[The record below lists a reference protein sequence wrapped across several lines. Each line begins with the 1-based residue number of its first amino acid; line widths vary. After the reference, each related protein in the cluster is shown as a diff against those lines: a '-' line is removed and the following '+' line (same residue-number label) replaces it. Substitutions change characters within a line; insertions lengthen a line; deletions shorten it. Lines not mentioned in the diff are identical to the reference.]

1 MQLGRDLMDNQA
13 LDRFNRKAG
22 KVDGIVM
29 VLRNGRPPR
38 VTAIEIGLPTV
49 LARIHPRLGTLAARL
64 ERWLGIDAGRPV
76 RIDIDR
82 VERAGINV
90 RIDVD
95 ANGTAAYAWEHWVCD
110 AFICRIPGA
119 GKRSGKA
126 RKK

>member
-1 MQLGRDLMDNQA
+1 MQLGRDLLDNQV
-13 LDRFNRKAG
+13 LDRFDRKAG

-38 VTAIEIGLPTV
+38 VTSIEIGLPTV
-49 LARIHPRLGTLAARL
+49 LARIHPRLGAFAARL
-64 ERWLGIDAGRPV
+64 EHRLGIGAGRPV

-95 ANGTAAYAWEHWVCD
+95 ANTTAAYAWERWVCET
-110 AFICRIPGA
+110 FICRIPGA
-119 GKRSGKA
+119 GKRGA
-126 RKK
+126 RGRKK

>member
-1 MQLGRDLMDNQA
+1 MQLGRDLLDNQV
-13 LDRFNRKAG
+13 LDKFNRRAG
-22 KVDGIVM
+22 KVDGIIL

-38 VTAIEIGLPTV
+38 VTSIEIGLPTV
-49 LARIHPRLGTLAARL
+49 LARIHPRLGALASRL
-64 ERWLGIDAGRPV
+64 EQRLGIGAGRPV

-95 ANGTAAYAWEHWVCD
+95 ANKTAAYAWERWVCD
-110 AFICRIPGA
+110 VLICRIPGA
-119 GKRSGKA
+119 GKRGAEA